1 MTLTEILPTLQQLSS
16 QDKIKAIQFLATEL
30 ERNGSREATLSEV
43 ERDSFKLDDGAN
55 YEIWSPYD
63 AFSAEKAL
71 TDILERH
78 RQIERQ

>member
-30 ERNGSREATLSEV
+30 ERTD
-43 ERDSFKLDDGAN
+43 RDSIELKDGAN

-63 AFSAEKAL
+63 AFSAEKVL
-71 TDILERH
+71 TDMLERH
-78 RQIERQ
+78 KQAERQ